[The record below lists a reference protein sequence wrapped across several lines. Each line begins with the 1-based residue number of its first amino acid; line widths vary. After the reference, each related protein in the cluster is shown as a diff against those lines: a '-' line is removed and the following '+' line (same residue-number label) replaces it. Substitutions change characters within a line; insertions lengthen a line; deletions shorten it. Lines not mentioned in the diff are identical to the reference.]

1 MTNRSQLTDRQR
13 HLPDVDLVSSS
24 GMREEL
30 LRHGRAV
37 LLVVL
42 HDPGCRSCFAFLQSL
57 GEANDE
63 LQSWDMDVV
72 VITPEPV
79 PAEKTLRCFVDA
91 DARFAVAM
99 EINPPAVL
107 VVDQW
112 GDVKELYEVA
122 DSHTFPATDALIAW
136 ARYLATQCPECEGES
151 L

>member
-13 HLPDVDLVSSS
+13 HLPDVDLASSS
-24 GMREEL
+24 GAREEL
-30 LRHGRAV
+30 LRHGRAT

-42 HDPGCRSCFAFLQSL
+42 HDAACRSCFAFVQSL
-57 GEANDE
+57 RKANDE
-63 LQSWDMDVV
+63 LESWDMDVV
-72 VITPEPV
+72 VITPEPA
-79 PAEKTLRCFVDA
+79 PAEKTFRSFVDA
-91 DARFAVAM
+91 GSRFADAM
-99 EINPPAVL
+99 EIKPPSVL